1 MSSTHVRRAGPE
13 SFDPAFQLLQRFFA
27 EEGFATPA
35 EHIRQNLEAFLR
47 DERYAVFLAY
57 GEAEAVGIATVSTAT
72 SIELGRMAEIDDL
85 YILPEARNRGIAKNL
100 IEAALDWLR
109 AQGGVYVQV
118 TVTPEGEAAHGLIR
132 FYTKLGFHH
141 TCRTLLAHN
150 L

>member
-1 MSSTHVRRAGPE
+1 MSSTLVRRAGPE

-27 EEGFATPA
+27 EEGFATPV
-35 EHIRQNLEAFLR
+35 EHIRLNLEAFLH

-57 GEAEAVGIATVSTAT
+57 GEATALGIATISTST

-85 YILPEARNRGIAKNL
+85 YVLPEARNLGIAKSL

-118 TVTPEGEAAHGLIR
+118 TITPEGEARHGLSR
-132 FYTKLGFHH
+132 FYTKLGFYE
-141 TCRTLLAHN
+141 TGRTLLAHN